1 MELIEPQFA
10 AAATEPHAWQLSDRV
25 VCADFGHCKRGSW
38 AEIVDLACMQVA
50 DIRRQANEALQQARA
65 EIAEADRAAADAHK
79 QASTPCFS
87 YADAQA
93 FE

>member
-1 MELIEPQFA
+1 MEMIEPQFL
-10 AAATEPHAWQLSDRV
+10 AAATEPYAWRLSIRV
-25 VCADFGHCKRGSW
+25 FCADFGHCKRVCW
-38 AEIVDLACMQVA
+38 ADSVDLACMQVT

-79 QASTPCFS
+79 QACTQCF
-87 YADAQA
+87 ACAGPQA